1 MTTTAL
7 GARPVRPAHPTALSS
22 DRVPASSLAASP
34 VAPEVAA
41 KVANTAP
48 PAPGAPGGSTVPSLS
63 PADAAAR
70 ERTEV
75 LLGAVSDDVPL
86 TLADTDTVVLLNLGL
101 ADGIASRYLGRGLE
115 RDDLVQVA
123 RLGLVKA
130 VRRYRPALGQSFAG
144 FAAPTIS
151 GEIKRHFRDTGWMVR
166 PPRRLQELGARL
178 RDAEKELEQQL
189 HRRPTPAEIA
199 TLLGVDE
206 TQVRAARE
214 ASSSFHAVS
223 LDVPMTTEHRP
234 DLAVDDAD
242 DPFAALDDAQWL
254 GKALH
259 DLTERERTVLRLRF
273 VESLTQSEIAEHIGV
288 SQMQVSRIL
297 RATLG
302 RLRSRLESSMGDAA

>member
-1 MTTTAL
+1 VSA
-7 GARPVRPAHPTALSS
+7 PA
-22 DRVPASSLAASP
+22 
-34 VAPEVAA
+34 AA
-41 KVANTAP
+41 KLANATP
-48 PAPGAPGGSTVPSLS
+48 PAPSTTEPVQPGTAAPRAGLSSTEY
-63 PADAAAR
+63 AAR
-70 ERTEV
+70 QRTDV
-75 LLGAVSDDVPL
+75 LLGSVSDETPL
-86 TLADTDTVVLLNLGL
+86 GLTEADTVVLLNLGL

-206 TQVRAARE
+206 AQVRAARE

-223 LDVPMTTEHRP
+223 LDVPMTTDHRP
-234 DLAVDDAD
+234 DVAVDDTD
-242 DPFAALDDAQWL
+242 DPFAALDDSEWL
-254 GKALH
+254 GAALQ
-259 DLTERERTVLRLRF
+259 DLTDRERTVLRLRF
-273 VESLTQSEIAEHIGV
+273 VESMTQSQIADHIGV

-297 RATLG
+297 RATLS
-302 RLRSRLESSMGDAA
+302 RLRTRLEASMGDAA

>member
-1 MTTTAL
+1 MTVTAL
-7 GARPVRPAHPTALSS
+7 GSRFARVAHPRHTTAPASVSTPPSPVRPGDLARDRTDQLLCDVTDDHPL
-22 DRVPASSLAASP
+22 
-34 VAPEVAA
+34 
-41 KVANTAP
+41 
-48 PAPGAPGGSTVPSLS
+48 GG
-63 PADAAAR
+63 
-70 ERTEV
+70 
-75 LLGAVSDDVPL
+75 
-86 TLADTDTVVLLNLGL
+86 ADTDAVVLLNLGL

-178 RDAEKELEQQL
+178 RDAEKDLEQQL
-189 HRRPTPAEIA
+189 HRKPTPLEIA
-199 TLLGVDE
+199 QALGVE
-206 TQVRAARE
+206 EGQVRAARE

-223 LDVPMTTEHRP
+223 LDVPVTTEHRP

-242 DPFAALDDAQWL
+242 DPFTAFDDAQWL
-254 GKALH
+254 GAALA
-259 DLTERERTVLRLRF
+259 DLSDRERVVLRLRF
-273 VESLTQSEIAEHIGV
+273 VELLTQSEIAQQIGV

-297 RATLG
+297 RATLS
-302 RLRSRLESSMGDAA
+302 RLRTRLVASVTAA